1 MGINDE
7 MFEEQE
13 QLLQKKAMQFKRNH
27 DGIPKEERTGNGKY
41 AKAYAK
47 LRNEIMGE
55 TLKYACMGVRKGL
68 LLDDVLVE
76 AANQIASEKFR
87 EILLLVFKC
96 EFDKLNVLLEQ
107 LQQKFLEEYYFPSWK
122 VA

>member
-13 QLLQKKAMQFKRNH
+13 QLLREKAMHLKRNH
-27 DGIPKEERTGNGKY
+27 DGIPKEERIGNGKY

-47 LRNEIMGE
+47 LRDEIMGD

-68 LLDDVLVE
+68 LLDDALIE
-76 AANQIASEKFR
+76 DANRIVSERFR

-96 EFDKLNVLLEQ
+96 EFDELNALLEQ
-107 LQQKFLEEYYFPSWK
+107 LQQKFLDECYFPSWK